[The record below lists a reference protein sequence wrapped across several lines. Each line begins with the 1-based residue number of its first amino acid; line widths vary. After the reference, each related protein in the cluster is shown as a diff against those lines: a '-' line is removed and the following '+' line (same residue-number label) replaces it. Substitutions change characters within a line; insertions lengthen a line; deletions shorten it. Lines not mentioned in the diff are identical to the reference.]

1 MQQTK
6 PLLVLNASAGS
17 GKTFNLVRNYLRLL
31 LTNSENR
38 AEMSQ
43 IIAMTFTNKAAIEMK
58 NRIVADLNKIVRKD
72 DAHAKFRKELAEFIE
87 VSEEDLLKNARL
99 ALKKMLHQYEDF
111 HVLTIDK
118 FNLRL
123 IRSFSRDLNL
133 PEQFD
138 IALDEDEILEKAVDE
153 LLNRIDAKEKNNI
166 YELCLRY
173 VKSNFDEEN
182 RWNIKKALLESSKI
196 LKNEKYFDAIKRLQ
210 DFEFDEATRD
220 HLNISLET
228 ILNEG
233 KQLQSQ
239 FKRDLEADDP
249 ELEKVYYK
257 QGSINRWLK
266 FANDRLD
273 AKLFI
278 ELYNSI
284 SSFEKSLIKT
294 NDKTDIGRMLE
305 SGLRFQNFLED
316 RCPEVLELHL
326 KINYFYLLAILKQ
339 LAISMDEIRTKEAT
353 IRISEFNK
361 LISDLVKDEEAP
373 FIYERLGN
381 RFSHF
386 FLDEFQDTS
395 RLQWLN
401 LVPLVHESLGRNNF
415 NFIVGDPKQ
424 SIYRFKNGVAE
435 QFVSLPAIYNPE
447 NDDNLEKKSNY
458 FRDMGQ
464 VDGLSENWRSAKE
477 IVQFNNRLF
486 EDMRLNL
493 KEITRDFYAQVSQN
507 PRGKDG
513 GLVTVKFDLIE
524 DKTTDQYLKEMEL
537 WVADCI
543 ADGYKPT
550 DICILGRTKKDCNS
564 YANHLKSLGYSV
576 VSSDSLLVGSDLYV
590 QLIYRFLKWRQQ
602 FQQDQLGMLFVENY
616 FQLFEPEKA
625 YDLYEQCLGRKNN
638 KTVLDKQQFLQLS
651 GLPEELIYGN
661 FPTIFALIKYFLRT
675 TGINELSNAYV
686 HQLLD
691 LAYDFDLKQGPDLQN
706 FLSALDR
713 QGLESNVALPDNEH
727 AIQIMTAHKSKG
739 LEFPVVIIPRCEF
752 ESNSHKKSNILLELN
767 EGMIQTNLKKEHDI
781 IPEIEQ
787 LSTVENAAKYTDALN
802 LMYVAFTRPIDRLY
816 VYHQYKER
824 KSNKKNEDSNHLSE
838 HIIETLYDLFPE
850 GQSETGF
857 NLTLGSKP
865 VIAHEHTQSADSFIP
880 VSLGETLWF
889 PDISLQSTEE
899 EETSRISKQQRMGNE
914 FHYLMEHAKNQDEA
928 KTWCDRGIRKGVV
941 DAEHTHELLQL
952 TEKAFQ
958 DPVLQEILLGGEQL
972 DERTIMIGEN
982 DRLRPDKLIVNGENV
997 RVIDFKT
1004 GEVLAKHEKQVMMY
1018 CNFLKEIGYTQVE
1031 GYLYYAGGVG
1041 LKKIR

>member
-1 MQQTK
+1 M
-6 PLLVLNASAGS
+6 LNASAGS

-31 LTNSENR
+31 LTNEENR

-58 NRIVADLNKIVRKD
+58 SRIVADLNKIIRKD
-72 DAHAKFRKELAEFIE
+72 PAHAKFRTELAEYIG
-87 VSEEDLLKNARL
+87 VSEEDLGKNARL

-173 VKSNFDEEN
+173 VQSNFDEEN
-182 RWNIKKALLESSKI
+182 RWNIKNALLESSKI

-210 DFEFDEATRD
+210 AFEFDETTRD
-220 HLNISLET
+220 HLNISLDV
-228 ILNEG
+228 ILDEG

-249 ELEKVYYK
+249 EFEKVYYK
-257 QGSINRWLK
+257 QGTINRWLR
-266 FANDRLD
+266 FANERLD

-278 ELYNSI
+278 ELSKSI
-284 SSFEKSLIKT
+284 GTFDNTLIRT
-294 NDKTDIGRMLE
+294 NKNTDIGRMLD
-305 SGLRFQNFLED
+305 SGLRFSNFLAE
-316 RCPEVLELHL
+316 RSPEVLELHL
-326 KINYFYLLAILKQ
+326 KINYFYLLAILKE
-339 LAISMDEIRTKEAT
+339 LAVSMDEIRTKEAT

-361 LISDLVKDEEAP
+361 LISDLVKDEDAP

-435 QFVSLPAIYNPE
+435 QFVSLPGIYNPE
-447 NDDNLEKKSNY
+447 NNNNLEEKSSY
-458 FRDMGQ
+458 FRKMGQ
-464 VDGLSENWRSAKE
+464 MEGLSDNWRSAKE

-486 EDMRLNL
+486 EDMRSNL
-493 KEITRDFYAQVSQN
+493 KENTREFYAQVSQN

-513 GLVTVKFDLIE
+513 GLITVKFDLIE

-550 DICILGRTKKDCNS
+550 DICILGRTKKDCNA

-576 VSSDSLLVGSDLYV
+576 VSSDSLLVGSDLHV

-602 FQQDQLGMLFVENY
+602 SQQDQLGMLFAENY
-616 FQLFEPEKA
+616 FQLFEPERA
-625 YDLYEQCLGRKNN
+625 YDLYEQCLGKKNN
-638 KTVLDKQQFLQLS
+638 KTVLDKKQFLQLS

-661 FPTIFALIKYFLRT
+661 FPTIFALIKYFLRIT
-675 TGINELSNAYV
+675 QINELSNAYV

-752 ESNSHKKSNILLELN
+752 ESNSNKKSNVLLELN
-767 EGMIQTNLKKEHDI
+767 NGMIQTNLKKDHGI

-787 LSTVENAAKYTDALN
+787 LLTVENSAKYTDALN

-816 VYHQYKER
+816 VYSQYKVSKNDTESESLNKHLI
-824 KSNKKNEDSNHLSE
+824 KSLST
-838 HIIETLYDLFPE
+838 IFPE
-850 GQSETGF
+850 CKTETGI
-857 NLTLGSKP
+857 NCILGSKP
-865 VIAHEHTQSADSFIP
+865 KITLAHELPALSFKP
-880 VSLGETLWF
+880 TTLGETLWF
-889 PDISLQSTEE
+889 PDISLQSKDEE
-899 EETSRISKQQRMGNE
+899 ESTRISKQQRLGNE
-914 FHYLMEHAKNQDEA
+914 FHYLMEHASNQEEA
-928 KTWCDRGIRKGVV
+928 EKWCAIGIRKGAIESVHV
-941 DAEHTHELLQL
+941 RELLEL
-952 TEKAFQ
+952 TGKAFQ
-958 DPVLQEILLGGEQL
+958 DQALLEVLNFGDQL
-972 DERTIMIGEN
+972 DERTIMISEN
-982 DRLRPDKLIVNGENV
+982 ERLRPDKLIVSNQSV
-997 RVIDFKT
+997 RVLDFKT
-1004 GEVLAKHEKQVMMY
+1004 GEASPKHEKQVLMY
-1018 CNFLKEIGYTQVE
+1018 CNYLQEIGYTRVE
-1031 GYLYYAGGVG
+1031 GYLYYAGGIG
-1041 LKKIR
+1041 LKQIK